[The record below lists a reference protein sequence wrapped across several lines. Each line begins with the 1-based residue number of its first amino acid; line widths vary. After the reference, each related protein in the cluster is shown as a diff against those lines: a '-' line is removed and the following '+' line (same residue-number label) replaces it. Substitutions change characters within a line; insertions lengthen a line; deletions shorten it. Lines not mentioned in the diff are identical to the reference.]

1 MLTGKQR
8 SYLRSM
14 GNTIEPIVQIGK
26 DGIDEGIINQIDEAL
41 EAREIIKITVLRN
54 SLIDAREA
62 CEEVCSET
70 GADPVQVIGNRFIVY
85 RRSKEKPAIELPKK
99 NNK

>member
-26 DGIDEGIINQIDEAL
+26 DGIDDGIINQIDEAL

-85 RRSKEKPAIELPKK
+85 RRSKEKPIIELPKK